1 MNESERPLVVA
12 VEKKESIRQWYQRTT
27 RSARKVVIYGM
38 CASVLAIVVMGLFSS
53 FGLLARIQTANGA
66 LTIPLIGGI
75 WIFAFIFMFLIPS
88 REASFRGQET
98 LERGVDILKQTID
111 EKLGPAADVW
121 MRVGKKVEAEFPAF
135 LAEAKAT
142 LAEAREAIR
151 KVDVIAQ
158 KNDYLANHAKP
169 AIDTLR
175 RIEVSV
181 EREINSGMLDE
192 IRDAS
197 RAVREMT
204 GLPPMEKADSDLGW
218 AINKAKTGAKA

>member
-1 MNESERPLVVA
+1 MSESERPLVVA
-12 VEKKESIRQWYQRTT
+12 VEQKESIRQWYQRTT

-38 CASVLAIVVMGLFSS
+38 CVSVLAIMIMGLFSS

-75 WIFAFIFMFLIPS
+75 WIFAFIFMFLVPS

-98 LERGVDILKQTID
+98 MEKGVDLLKQAID
-111 EKLGPAADVW
+111 EKLGPAAEVW
-121 MRVGKKVEAEFPAF
+121 MRVGKKVEAEFPSF

-142 LAEAREAIR
+142 LSEAREAIR
-151 KVDVIAQ
+151 KVDIIAQ

-181 EREINSGMLDE
+181 EREINTGMLE
-192 IRDAS
+192 ELRDAS
-197 RAVREMT
+197 RSVREMT
-204 GLPPMEKADSDLGW
+204 GLPPIEKRDSDLGW
-218 AINKAKTGAKA
+218 AIKKSKTGAKS